1 MKTAI
6 ITILATLILSTT
18 AWAASVQ
25 LQWDANLETDLTGY
39 KVYFGNYSGN
49 TTSFVPVGV
58 VSVPATM
65 TAVTINDLS
74 TLKKWY
80 FRATALNATQES
92 EYSNLVQV
100 VFIRKPVNLR
110 FQNITIR

>member
-1 MKTAI
+1 MKTFITAI
-6 ITILATLILSTT
+6 ILLVFATT

-25 LQWDANLETDLTGY
+25 LQWDANTETDLTGY

-49 TTSFVPVGV
+49 TVSFVPVGV
-58 VSVPATM
+58 VSVPAT
-65 TAVTINDLS
+65 VTTTTITDLS